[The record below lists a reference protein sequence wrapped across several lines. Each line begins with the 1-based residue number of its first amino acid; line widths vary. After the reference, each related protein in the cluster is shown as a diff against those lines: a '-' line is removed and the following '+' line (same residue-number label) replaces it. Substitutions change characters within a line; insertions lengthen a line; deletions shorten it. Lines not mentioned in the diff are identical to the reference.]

1 LAFSAA
7 PACPLR
13 APDYAPFSS
22 NPLRLILAEQLGGR
36 STPRLIFKID
46 ICQLLPVAVAHN
58 ETVRGDFGGPGWREA
73 ANSLP
78 IVSVQRVYSSKSKN
92 IHNTTATASEPPSI
106 QNGVQMSAFKAMTFC
121 KSDLTSLQID
131 CCSEQ
136 QNNVLVV

>member
-1 LAFSAA
+1 VV
-7 PACPLR
+7 
-13 APDYAPFSS
+13 D
-22 NPLRLILAEQLGGR
+22 
-36 STPRLIFKID
+36 
-46 ICQLLPVAVAHN
+46 LLTVGVTYN
-58 ETVRGDFGGPGWREA
+58 ETVRRDFANPGRWEA